1 MELKEDSAVVMNVQP
16 EDNIWRLH
24 NQQQPGRQPGS
35 GWFNTENVSQW
46 AAAVQPWETQ
56 EQTKIG
62 KLASIKKM
70 CWASLMVQW

>member
-46 AAAVQPWETQ
+46 L
-56 EQTKIG
+56 IG
-62 KLASIKKM
+62 KDPNAGKG
-70 CWASLMVQW
+70 

>member
-1 MELKEDSAVVMNVQP
+1 MELKADSVVVMNVHP

-24 NQQQPGRQPGS
+24 YQQQPGRQPGS

-56 EQTKIG
+56 GQTKIG
-62 KLASIKKM
+62 K
-70 CWASLMVQW
+70 